1 MLNPE
6 KIHRRQ
12 LMAENGQ
19 KIKKTGE
26 GQGPTGCLEKLESRS
41 MYFLF

>member
-1 MLNPE
+1 MENQKLMLNLE

-26 GQGPTGCLEKLESRS
+26 G
-41 MYFLF
+41 

>member
-19 KIKKTGE
+19 KIKKRMKARDQLGAW
-26 GQGPTGCLEKLESRS
+26 KS
-41 MYFLF
+41 

>member
-12 LMAENGQ
+12 LMARMG
-19 KIKKTGE
+19 KKLKKRVKARDQLGAW
-26 GQGPTGCLEKLESRS
+26 KS
-41 MYFLF
+41 